1 MTRFTRLIFDICD
14 VMFSFLQSLVGGV
27 TGICRA
33 HAHQGKPN
41 QQNQPTWFS
50 CWINSCFLR
59 ASMTGPLQNQ
69 LKLLAAG
76 LKTYEVPPDYSGNQS
91 FSVCYVINNSVMC
104 LKCNHSI
111 CAVFY
116 IHRSGRNS
124 IFGFLFETFF
134 TVTPPYLYSC
144 SVHDY
149 GTLFFPLKM

>member
-1 MTRFTRLIFDICD
+1 MTRFTRLIFIDICD
-14 VMFSFLQSLVGGV
+14 VMFSFLKLFVGGV

-41 QQNQPTWFS
+41 QQNQPIWFS

-59 ASMTGPLQNQ
+59 ASMKSGPLQNH

-104 LKCNHSI
+104 LKCNI
-111 CAVFY
+111 IFAVFY
-116 IHRSGRNS
+116 KHRSGRNS
-124 IFGFLFETFF
+124 IFELLF
-134 TVTPPYLYSC
+134 
-144 SVHDY
+144 
-149 GTLFFPLKM
+149 